1 MVYAA
6 APSAT
11 RSRQLGKHLGRLV
24 FALAVGAVFLVASLP
39 KRTDA
44 LSRSEDWA
52 WLAEPAGASK
62 WLDTTL
68 AGLPDLLVWLG
79 YALLAYL
86 GALLLI
92 SLRHWKPGLFLIGVV
107 VTAGTAALPHLLGY
121 VGFVVFHVGAF
132 VVFVFAAVF
141 GFFGDLAHAVLNFL
155 HFVFTSWWSVVP
167 AIIVVGVLVLWR
179 RAAKQWVKPAL
190 IGLGLLAGAV
200 VVFGGLGLLLRLIPE
215 SFWATVATVVGLLLV
230 GLAVATVGQL
240 FVDQLRSTVI
250 AGSGRRGVVMGAIAV
265 GSALAMLMLIGNIL
279 DAYSWYPDAMAAW
292 LHVHLQ
298 NDGAPNLD
306 ISIAL
311 VVVSLSALGVISNL
325 GRLKPEPD
333 LAEFRRSIVYA
344 IVGGIAAM
352 AIASVAKDDR

>member
-1 MVYAA
+1 MVYAT

-11 RSRQLGKHLGRLV
+11 RGRQLGTHLGRLV
-24 FALAVGAVFLVASLP
+24 FSLAVGVVFLVASLP

-44 LSRSEDWA
+44 LSRSENWE
-52 WLAEPAGASK
+52 WLAQPAVASK

-68 AGLPDLLVWLG
+68 SGLPDLLTWLG

-92 SLRHWKPGLFLIGVV
+92 SLRHWRPGLFLIGVV
-107 VTAGTAALPHLLGY
+107 VAAGTAALPHLLGY
-121 VGFVVFHVGAF
+121 LGFVVFHVGAF

-141 GFFGDLAHAVLNFL
+141 GFFGDVARAVLHFL
-155 HFVFTSWWSVVP
+155 VFVFTSWWCVVP
-167 AIIVVGVLVLWR
+167 AIIVAGLLWLWR
-179 RAAKQWVKPAL
+179 QAAKQWVKPAL
-190 IGLGLLAGAV
+190 IGLGYLAGLV
-200 VVFGGLGLLLRLIPE
+200 VVCGGLGLLLELIPE
-215 SFWATVATVVGLLLV
+215 SFWATVAKVVGLLLV

-265 GSALAMLMLIGNIL
+265 GSAVALLMLIGNIL
-279 DAYSWYPDAMAAW
+279 DAYSWYPDAMATW

-298 NDGAPNLD
+298 SDGAPSLD
-306 ISIAL
+306 TSVAL

-325 GRLKPEPD
+325 ARLKPEPD

-344 IVGGIAAM
+344 ILGGIAAVS
-352 AIASVAKDDR
+352 IAAVAKDDR